1 MFFMISSKQT
11 WIYDTEYDA
20 LGNSNFSFHVRAD
33 TLIISKFIVSE
44 RLSNSLWGS
53 DVLLII
59 NYPFC
64 VISLLNQLYS
74 YILF

>member
-20 LGNSNFSFHVRAD
+20 LGNSNFLFHVRAD

-59 NYPFC
+59 NYPFY
-64 VISLLNQLYS
+64 IKSLLNQLYS